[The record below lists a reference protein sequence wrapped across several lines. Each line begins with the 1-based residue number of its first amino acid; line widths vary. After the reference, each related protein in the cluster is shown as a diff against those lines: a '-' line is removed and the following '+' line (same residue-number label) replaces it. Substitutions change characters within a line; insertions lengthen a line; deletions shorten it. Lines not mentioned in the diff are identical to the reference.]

1 LSLPVSHLRPGDLVE
16 IRSHAEILATLD
28 NDGTL
33 DGVVFMAEMLP
44 YIGQQLRVFRR
55 LEKTCVEGSPFG
67 MGEFHN
73 NDVVFLHG
81 VRCTGASHD
90 NCARSCMIFWKEA
103 WLTKVVS
110 GNVPEPQP
118 SDPTA
123 VVALTARLHAPVTDG
138 KYFCQSTNLVNAT
151 RALSGMERL
160 LKVISDVRVGT
171 YSVPTAIK
179 LVVRPTLA
187 KIAKLFTSRIPITDR
202 TKTPKQSQ
210 GLQPGDLVEVKSIAE
225 ISATLDA
232 NGQNRGLQW
241 SFDLARYSNK
251 RFRVA
256 RRLEHIIV
264 EYNGKMMKVSDTVLL
279 EGAFCPC
286 KYVVGGCPRADL
298 IYWREIWLRKIDE
311 PTLHKPNLSGQKTSV
326 SSS

>member
-1 LSLPVSHLRPGDLVE
+1 LSQPASNLRPGDLVQ

-28 NDGTL
+28 ADGTL

-44 YIGQQLRVFRR
+44 YIGRQLPVFRR
-55 LEKTCVEGSPFG
+55 LEKTCVEGSSFG
-67 MGEFHN
+67 IGEFHH
-73 NDVVFLHG
+73 NDVVFLQG

-103 WLTKVVS
+103 WLTKVEGS
-110 GNVPEPQP
+110 NAQGTQA
-118 SDPTA
+118 SDPA
-123 VVALTARLHAPVTDG
+123 AAAALTARLHAPVTDG

-151 RALSGMERL
+151 RPLSGAERL
-160 LKVISDVRVGT
+160 LKVIADIRVGT
-171 YSVPTAIK
+171 YTIPHAIK
-179 LVVRPTLA
+179 LVVKPTLA
-187 KIAKLFTSRIPITDR
+187 KIAKLFTSRVPITDR
-202 TKTPKQSQ
+202 TKTPKQSV
-210 GLQPGDLVEVKSIAE
+210 GLQPGDWVEVKSIPE
-225 ISATLDA
+225 IAATLDA

-241 SFDLARYSNK
+241 SFDLARYSNR

-264 EYNGKMMKVSDTVLL
+264 EYNGKMMNVSDTVLL

-311 PTLHKPNLSGQKTSV
+311 PTSAKPTLSGQKIPLSH
-326 SSS
+326 S